1 MTSKQAPIEPVDPQ
15 RVIPINIEDEMKTS
29 YIDYAMSVI
38 IGRAIPD
45 VRDGLKPVH
54 RRTLYAMWEEG
65 NTSDKPYKKSA
76 RAVAA
81 TMGKYHPHGDSSI
94 YDTLVKMAQPFS
106 YRAPLVDGQGNF
118 GSVDGDS
125 AAAMRYTEARLTKYA
140 EALLTDLEKETVDYI
155 PNFDSSTKE
164 PTVLPCRVP
173 NLLVNGSSGIAV
185 GMATNMPPHNL
196 REVSEAVKL
205 VIDRPD
211 CTVDDLIRRLP
222 GPDFPT
228 GGIIMGRAGIRAAYE
243 TGHGKLTVRGV
254 AEIEDVES
262 RVPKIIISELP
273 YQVNKARLV
282 EHIAELVKEKRIDG
296 ISDLRD
302 ESDKDGM
309 RVVIELRKGVL
320 PRIILNQ
327 LYKHTALESTFGV
340 INLAI
345 SDGQPKT
352 LGIKSLITEFLRHRI
367 EVVRRRC
374 EYELGKARD
383 RLHIIEGLLSAL
395 DRIDEVIATIR
406 GSESAEAAGRALV
419 EQFNLTDVQAQ
430 AILQMQLR
438 RLAHLEQTKLRDER
452 MALLKTIEELE
463 TILACEAN
471 ILREIRK
478 ELTAAGKEFG
488 NDRRT
493 QIAEDEAMLDIE
505 DLIEDRPMLISITA
519 QNYIKRLPLE
529 TYRAQHRGGR
539 GVIGM
544 TTKEEDQVD
553 NIFLASM
560 HDYLLCFTTDGRV
573 YWIKVYNI
581 PEAGRTSRGKAIVN
595 LLDLKDE
602 LVTAVI
608 PIREFRDDRYLLFS
622 TRQGQVAKVA
632 TSQFSR
638 PRQAGINAIALRE
651 GDHLV
656 DVKQTDGTQEL
667 IISTAKGQALRFHE
681 REVRPMGRGVQGVRG
696 IKLKYGDELV
706 ATTLVEKEH
715 LLTITAQGAGKRTDF
730 EEFRG
735 HGRGT
740 MGVRNILAGPGNPVV
755 ATRAVSAEEEV
766 VLITAL
772 GNVIRIRASDISVQ
786 KRSTRGV
793 RTIRLEEEDRVVG
806 FACLDNETCDA
817 ETESGDT
824 VTESE
829 EEAGQQHLVDD
840 ET

>member
-1 MTSKQAPIEPVDPQ
+1 VDPQ
-15 RVIPINIEDEMKTS
+15 RVLPINIEEEMKTS

-65 NTSDKPYKKSA
+65 NTSDKAYKKSA

-81 TMGKYHPHGDSSI
+81 TMGKYHPHGDASI

-118 GSVDGDS
+118 GSIDGDS
-125 AAAMRYTEARLTKYA
+125 PAAMRYTEARLTRYA
-140 EALLTDLEKETVDYI
+140 EALLTDLEKETVDFI
-155 PNFDSSTKE
+155 PNFDSSTQE

-196 REVSEAVKL
+196 KEVAEAVKL

-211 CTVDDLIRRLP
+211 CTVDEILKRLP

-254 AEIEDVES
+254 AEIEDVET
-262 RVPKIIISELP
+262 RVPKIVISELP
-273 YQVNKARLV
+273 FQVNKARLV
-282 EHIAELVKEKRIDG
+282 EHIAELVKERRIEG

-309 RVVIELRKGVL
+309 RVVIELRKGVM

-345 SDGQPKT
+345 SGGQPKT
-352 LGIKSLITEFLRHRI
+352 LGIKGLINEFLRHRI
-367 EVVRRRC
+367 QVVTRRC
-374 EYELGKARD
+374 EFELRKARD
-383 RLHIIEGLLSAL
+383 RLHIIDGLLVAL

-406 GSESAEAAGRALV
+406 GSESAEAAGHALI
-419 EQFNLTDVQAQ
+419 ERFGLSELQAA
-430 AILQMQLR
+430 AILAMQLR

-452 MALLKTIEELE
+452 VELLKTIERLE
-463 TILACEAN
+463 TILSCEAN
-471 ILREIRK
+471 VLREIRK
-478 ELTAAGKEFG
+478 EVVAAGKEFG
-488 NDRRT
+488 NERRT
-493 QIAEDEAMLDIE
+493 QIAEDEALLDIE

-539 GVIGM
+539 GIMGM
-544 TTKEEDQVD
+544 ATKEEDQVD

-560 HDYLLCFTTDGRV
+560 HDYLLCFTTDGRL
-573 YWIKVYNI
+573 YWLKVYEI
-581 PEAGRTSRGKAIVN
+581 PEAARTSKGKAIVN
-595 LLDLKDE
+595 LLNLRDE

-608 PIREFRDDRYLLFS
+608 PMREFREDRYLFFS

-638 PRQAGINAIALRE
+638 PRQSGINAISLRE
-651 GDHLV
+651 NDCLV

-667 IISTAKGQALRFHE
+667 ILSTAKGQALRFHE
-681 REVRPMGRGVQGVRG
+681 NEVRPMGRGVQGVRG

-730 EEFRG
+730 DEFRG

-755 ATRAVSAEEEV
+755 ATRAVSKDEEV
-766 VLITAL
+766 VIITAL
-772 GNVIRIRASDISVQ
+772 GTVIRIRAADISIQ

-793 RTIRLEEEDRVVG
+793 RMIKLDENDRVVG
-806 FACLDNETCDA
+806 FACLGNGIRDLDA
-817 ETESGDT
+817 ADDQPGDT
-824 VTESE
+824 AQRALENGVPVE
-829 EEAGQQHLVDD
+829 
-840 ET
+840 

>member
-1 MTSKQAPIEPVDPQ
+1 MTSKQAPIEPVDPR
-15 RVIPINIEDEMKTS
+15 RVIPINIEEEMKTS

-140 EALLTDLEKETVDYI
+140 EALLTDLEKETVDFI
-155 PNFDSSTKE
+155 PNFDSSTAE

-185 GMATNMPPHNL
+185 GMATNMAPHNL
-196 REVSEAVKL
+196 REVAEAVKL
-205 VIDRPD
+205 VIDRPH
-211 CTVDDLIRRLP
+211 CTTDDLLRVLP

-228 GGIIMGRAGIRAAYE
+228 GGVIMGRAGIRSAYE

-254 AEIEDVES
+254 AEIEDVET
-262 RVPKIIISELP
+262 RIPKIIVSELP
-273 YQVNKARLV
+273 FQVNKARLV
-282 EHIAELVKEKRIDG
+282 EHIAELVKEKRIEG

-309 RVVIELRKGVL
+309 RIVIELRKGVI
-320 PRIILNQ
+320 PKIILNQ
-327 LYKHTALESTFGV
+327 LYKHTSLESTFGV

-345 SDGQPKT
+345 SEGQPKT
-352 LGIKSLITEFLRHRI
+352 LGVRGLIDEFLRHRV

-374 EYELGKARD
+374 GFELRKARD
-383 RLHIIEGLLSAL
+383 RLHIIDGLLIAL

-406 GSESAEAAGRALV
+406 ASESAEAAGRALI
-419 EQFNLTDVQAQ
+419 ERFGLSDLQAA
-430 AILQMQLR
+430 AILAMQLR
-438 RLAHLEQTKLRDER
+438 RLAALEQTKLRDER
-452 MALLKTIEELE
+452 LDLLKTIERLEL
-463 TILACEAN
+463 ILSCEAN
-471 ILREIRK
+471 VLREIRK
-478 ELTAAGKEFG
+478 EVVAAGKEFG
-488 NDRRT
+488 NERRT
-493 QIAEDEAMLDIE
+493 QISEEEA
-505 DLIEDRPMLISITA
+505 DLNMIDLVPDVPMLISITA

-544 TTKEEDQVD
+544 ATKEEDQVD
-553 NIFLASM
+553 NIFVASM
-560 HDYLLCFTTDGRV
+560 HDYLLCFTTDGRL
-573 YWIKVYNI
+573 YWLKVYEI
-581 PEAGRTSRGKAIVN
+581 PEASRTSKGKAIVN
-595 LLDLKDE
+595 LLNLRDE

-608 PIREFRDDRYLLFS
+608 PIREFSDDRYLFFS
-622 TRQGQVAKVA
+622 TRQGQVAKIA
-632 TSQFSR
+632 TSEFSR
-638 PRQAGINAIALRE
+638 PRQSGINAITLRE
-651 GDHLV
+651 DDCLV

-667 IISTAKGQALRFHE
+667 ILSTAKGQALRFHE
-681 REVRPMGRGVQGVRG
+681 DEVRNMGRGVQGVRG
-696 IKLKYGDELV
+696 IKLKYGDQLV
-706 ATTLVEKEH
+706 ATTIVEKEH

-730 EEFRG
+730 DEFRG

-755 ATRAVSAEEEV
+755 ATRAVSPDEEV
-766 VLITAL
+766 VLITAS
-772 GNVIRIRASDISVQ
+772 GTVIRIRAADISIQ

-793 RTIRLEEEDRVVG
+793 RMIRLEEDDRVVG
-806 FACLDNETCDA
+806 FACLANGIDVDDDVDGEP
-817 ETESGDT
+817 
-824 VTESE
+824 
-829 EEAGQQHLVDD
+829 GQQPLDD
-840 ET
+840 ELQDD

>member
-1 MTSKQAPIEPVDPQ
+1 LTSKQAPIVPVDPR
-15 RVIPINIEDEMKTS
+15 RVIRMNIEDEMKTS

-65 NTSDKPYKKSA
+65 NTSDKAYKKSA

-140 EALLTDLEKETVDYI
+140 EALLTDLEKETVDFI
-155 PNFDSSTKE
+155 PNFDSSTSE

-185 GMATNMPPHNL
+185 GMATSMPPHNL
-196 REVSEAVKL
+196 KEVAEAVKL
-205 VIDRPD
+205 VIDRPQ
-211 CTVDDLIRRLP
+211 CTVDDLLKVLP

-228 GGIIMGRAGIRAAYE
+228 GGIIMGRAGIRSAYE

-254 AEIEDVES
+254 AEIEDVETK
-262 RVPKIIISELP
+262 VPKIIISELP
-273 YQVNKARLV
+273 FQVNKARLV
-282 EHIAELVKEKRIDG
+282 EHIAELVKEKRIEG

-320 PRIILNQ
+320 PKIILNQ
-327 LYKHTALESTFGV
+327 LYKHTSLESTFGV

-345 SDGQPKT
+345 SEGQPKT
-352 LGIKSLITEFLRHRI
+352 LGVKALIAEFLRHRV

-374 EYELGKARD
+374 GFELRKARD
-383 RLHIIEGLLSAL
+383 RLHIIDGLLIAL

-406 GSESAEAAGRALV
+406 ASESAEVAGKALIERFGLSELQAA
-419 EQFNLTDVQAQ
+419 
-430 AILQMQLR
+430 AILAMQLR
-438 RLAHLEQTKLRDER
+438 RLAALEQAKLRDER
-452 MALLKTIEELE
+452 VELLKIIERLE
-463 TILACEAN
+463 TILSCEAN
-471 ILREIRK
+471 VLREIRK
-478 ELTAAGKEFG
+478 EVVAAGKEFG
-488 NDRRT
+488 NERRT
-493 QIAEDEAMLDIE
+493 QIAEDEALLDIE

-544 TTKEEDQVD
+544 ATKEEDQVD

-560 HDYLLCFTTDGRV
+560 HDYLLCFTTDGRL
-573 YWIKVYNI
+573 YWLKVYEI
-581 PEAGRTSRGKAIVN
+581 PEASRTSKGKAIVN
-595 LLDLKDE
+595 LLNLRDE

-608 PIREFRDDRYLLFS
+608 PMREFREDRYLFFS
-622 TRQGQVAKVA
+622 TRQGQVAKIA
-632 TSQFSR
+632 TSEFSR
-638 PRQAGINAIALRE
+638 PRQSGINAISLRE

-667 IISTAKGQALRFHE
+667 ILSTAKGQALRFHE
-681 REVRPMGRGVQGVRG
+681 DEVRSMGRGVQGVRG

-706 ATTLVEKEH
+706 TTTIVEKEH

-730 EEFRG
+730 DEFRG

-755 ATRAVSAEEEV
+755 ATRAVSKDEEV
-766 VLITAL
+766 VIITAI
-772 GNVIRIRASDISVQ
+772 GNVIRIRAADISIQ

-793 RTIRLEEEDRVVG
+793 RMIRLDEDDRVVG
-806 FACLDNETCDA
+806 FACLGNGVSEIADEET
-817 ETESGDT
+817 
-824 VTESE
+824 
-829 EEAGQQHLVDD
+829 D
-840 ET
+840 ETVQRSLDDGISVQ

>member
-1 MTSKQAPIEPVDPQ
+1 M
-15 RVIPINIEDEMKTS
+15 NIEEEMKTS

-65 NTSDKPYKKSA
+65 NTSDKAYKKSA

-81 TMGKYHPHGDSSI
+81 TMGKYHPHGDVSI

-106 YRAPLVDGQGNF
+106 YRSPLVDGQGNF

-125 AAAMRYTEARLTKYA
+125 PAAMRYTEARLTKYA
-140 EALLTDLEKETVDYI
+140 EALLTDLEKETVDFI
-155 PNFDSSTKE
+155 PNFDTSTSE

-196 REVSEAVKL
+196 KEVAEAVKL
-205 VIDRPD
+205 VIDRPH
-211 CTVDDLIRRLP
+211 CTTDDLLKVLP

-228 GGIIMGRAGIRAAYE
+228 GGIIMGPAGIRSAYE

-254 AEIEDVES
+254 AEIEDVETK
-262 RVPKIIISELP
+262 VPKIIISELP
-273 YQVNKARLV
+273 FQVNKARLV
-282 EHIAELVKEKRIDG
+282 EHIAELVKEKRIEG

-309 RVVIELRKGVL
+309 RVVIELRKGVI

-327 LYKHTALESTFGV
+327 LYKHTSLESTFGV

-345 SDGQPKT
+345 SEGQPKT
-352 LGIKSLITEFLRHRI
+352 LGVRGLIDEFLRHRV

-374 EYELGKARD
+374 GFELRKARD
-383 RLHIIEGLLSAL
+383 RLHIIDGLLVAL

-406 GSESAEAAGRALV
+406 ASESAEVAGRALI
-419 EQFNLTDVQAQ
+419 EKFGLSELQAQ
-430 AILQMQLR
+430 AILAMQLR
-438 RLAHLEQTKLRDER
+438 RLAHLEQAKLRDER
-452 MALLKTIEELE
+452 LELLKTVERLEL
-463 TILACEAN
+463 ILSCEAN
-471 ILREIRK
+471 VLREIRK
-478 ELTAAGKEFG
+478 EVVAAGKEFG
-488 NDRRT
+488 NERRT
-493 QIAEDEAMLDIE
+493 LISEEESDLNII
-505 DLIEDRPMLISITA
+505 DLIPDVPMLISITA

-544 TTKEEDQVD
+544 ATKEEDQVD

-560 HDYLLCFTTDGRV
+560 HDYLLCFTTDGRL
-573 YWIKVYNI
+573 YWLKVYEI
-581 PEAGRTSRGKAIVN
+581 PEASRTSKGKAIVN
-595 LLDLKDE
+595 LLDLRDE

-608 PIREFRDDRYLLFS
+608 PMRDFREDRYLFFS
-622 TRQGQVAKVA
+622 TRQGQVAKIA
-632 TSQFSR
+632 TSEFSR
-638 PRQAGINAIALRE
+638 PRQSGINAITLRE

-667 IISTAKGQALRFHE
+667 ILSTAKGQALRFHE
-681 REVRPMGRGVQGVRG
+681 DEVRNMGRGVQGVRG
-696 IKLKYGDELV
+696 IRLKYGDELV
-706 ATTLVEKEH
+706 TTTIVEKEH

-730 EEFRG
+730 DEFRG

-755 ATRAVSAEEEV
+755 ATRAVSKDEEV

-772 GNVIRIRASDISVQ
+772 GNVIRIRAADISIQ

-793 RTIRLEEEDRVVG
+793 RMIRLEEEDRVVG
-806 FACLDNETCDA
+806 FACLANGLCEIEAVD
-817 ETESGDT
+817 
-824 VTESE
+824 E
-829 EEAGQQHLVDD
+829 EPGEPVQRSLDD
-840 ET
+840 GISIQ

>member
-1 MTSKQAPIEPVDPQ
+1 MQV
-15 RVIPINIEDEMKTS
+15 NIEEEMKTS

-65 NTSDKPYKKSA
+65 NTSDKAYKKSA

-81 TMGKYHPHGDSSI
+81 TMGKYHPHGDASI

-118 GSVDGDS
+118 GSIDGD
-125 AAAMRYTEARLTKYA
+125 APAAMRYTEARLTRYA
-140 EALLTDLEKETVDYI
+140 EALLEDLEKETVDFV

-185 GMATNMPPHNL
+185 GMATNIPPHNL
-196 REVSEAVKL
+196 REVAEAVKL
-205 VIDRPD
+205 VIDQPD
-211 CTVDDLIRRLP
+211 CTVDDLLRRLP

-243 TGHGKLTVRGV
+243 TGYGKLTVRGV
-254 AEIEDVES
+254 AEIEETGS
-262 RVPKIIISELP
+262 RVPRIIISELP

-282 EHIAELVKEKRIDG
+282 EHIAELVKEKRIEG

-309 RVVIELRKGVL
+309 RIVIELRKDVV
-320 PRIILNQ
+320 PWIILNQ

-345 SDGQPKT
+345 SEGQPKT
-352 LGIKSLITEFLRHRI
+352 LGIKGLITEFLNHRVR
-367 EVVRRRC
+367 VVERRS
-374 EYELGKARD
+374 EFELAKARD
-383 RLHIIEGLLSAL
+383 RLHIVEGLLSAL

-406 GSESAEAAGRALV
+406 ASESAEAAGKALV
-419 EQFNLTDVQAQ
+419 GQFNLTEVQAQ

-438 RLAHLEQTKLRDER
+438 RLAHLEQRRLHDER
-452 MALLKTIEELE
+452 TSLLRTIGELE
-463 TILACEAN
+463 TILSSRAN
-471 ILREIRK
+471 ILREIKK
-478 ELTAAGKEFG
+478 EVTAAGEEFG
-488 NDRRT
+488 DERRT
-493 QIAEDEAMLDIE
+493 RITEDEGVIDIK

-529 TYRAQHRGGR
+529 TYRAQNRGGR

-544 TTKEEDQVD
+544 TTKEEDRVGG
-553 NIFLASM
+553 IFVASM
-560 HDYLLCFTTDGRV
+560 HDYLLCFTTNGRV
-573 YWIKVYNI
+573 YWLKVYSI

-608 PIREFRDDRYLLFS
+608 PIREFREDRYLFFS
-622 TRQGQVAKVA
+622 TRQGQVAKIPM
-632 TSQFSR
+632 SQFSR
-638 PRQAGINAIALRE
+638 PRQAGINAVALRE

-667 IISTAKGQALRFHE
+667 ILSTAKGQALRFHE
-681 REVRPMGRGVQGVRG
+681 KEVRPMGRGVQGVRG
-696 IKLKYGDELV
+696 IRLKYGDRVV
-706 ATTLVEKEH
+706 ATTLVEKDH

-740 MGVRNILAGPGNPVV
+740 MGVRNILAGPDNPVV
-755 ATRAVSAEEEV
+755 ATRAVSPDEEV

-793 RTIRLEEEDRVVG
+793 RTIRLEEGDSVVG
-806 FACLDNETCDA
+806 FACLDSTICETGTEGA
-817 ETESGDT
+817 VGGEKEETGR
-824 VTESE
+824 
-829 EEAGQQHLVDD
+829 GRQHPVDD
-840 ET
+840 SS

>member
-1 MTSKQAPIEPVDPQ
+1 M
-15 RVIPINIEDEMKTS
+15 NIEEEMKTS

-65 NTSDKPYKKSA
+65 NTSDKAYKKSA

-81 TMGKYHPHGDSSI
+81 TMGKYHPHGDVSI

-125 AAAMRYTEARLTKYA
+125 PAAMRYTEARLTRYA
-140 EALLTDLEKETVDYI
+140 EALLTDLEKETVDFI
-155 PNFDSSTKE
+155 PNFDNSTAE

-196 REVSEAVKL
+196 KEVAEAVKL
-205 VIDRPD
+205 VIDRPN
-211 CTVDDLIRRLP
+211 CTTDDLLKVLP

-228 GGIIMGRAGIRAAYE
+228 GGIIMGRAGIRSAYE

-254 AEIEDVES
+254 AEIEDVET

-273 YQVNKARLV
+273 FQVNKARLV

-309 RVVIELRKGVL
+309 RIVIELRKGVL
-320 PRIILNQ
+320 PKIILNQ
-327 LYKHTALESTFGV
+327 LYKHTSLESTFGV

-345 SDGQPKT
+345 SEGQPKT
-352 LGIKSLITEFLRHRI
+352 LGVRGLINEFLRHRV

-374 EYELGKARD
+374 EFELRKARD
-383 RLHIIEGLLSAL
+383 RLHIIDGLLIAL

-406 GSESAEAAGRALV
+406 ASESAEVAGRALI
-419 EQFNLTDVQAQ
+419 EKFGLSDLQAQ
-430 AILQMQLR
+430 AILAMQLR

-452 MALLKTIEELE
+452 VELLKTIERLEL
-463 TILACEAN
+463 ILSCEAN
-471 ILREIRK
+471 VLREIRK
-478 ELTAAGKEFG
+478 EVVAAGKEFG
-488 NDRRT
+488 DERRT
-493 QIAEDEAMLDIE
+493 QIREDEALLDIE

-544 TTKEEDQVD
+544 ATKEEDQVD

-560 HDYLLCFTTDGRV
+560 HDYLLCFTTDGRL
-573 YWIKVYNI
+573 YWLKVYEI
-581 PEAGRTSRGKAIVN
+581 PEASRTSKGKAIVN
-595 LLDLKDE
+595 LLNLRDE

-608 PIREFRDDRYLLFS
+608 PMREFREDRYLFFS
-622 TRQGQVAKVA
+622 TRQGQVAKIA
-632 TSQFSR
+632 TNEFSR
-638 PRQAGINAIALRE
+638 PRQSGINAITLRE

-656 DVKQTDGTQEL
+656 DVKQTDGTQE
-667 IISTAKGQALRFHE
+667 IILSTAKGQALRFHE
-681 REVRPMGRGVQGVRG
+681 DEVRNMGRGVQGVRG

-706 ATTLVEKEH
+706 ATTIVEKEH

-730 EEFRG
+730 DEFRG

-755 ATRAVSAEEEV
+755 ATRAVSKDEEV

-772 GNVIRIRASDISVQ
+772 GNVIRIRAADISIQ

-793 RTIRLEEEDRVVG
+793 RMIRLEEEDRVVG
-806 FACLDNETCDA
+806 FACLSTGLSEIDA
-817 ETESGDT
+817 GDEGSGDSVQRALDDSIT
-824 VTESE
+824 VE
-829 EEAGQQHLVDD
+829 
-840 ET
+840 

>member
-1 MTSKQAPIEPVDPQ
+1 MTSKQAPIEPVDPR
-15 RVIPINIEDEMKTS
+15 RVIPINIEEEMKTS

-140 EALLTDLEKETVDYI
+140 EALLTDLEKETVDFS
-155 PNFDSSTKE
+155 PNFDSSTSE

-196 REVSEAVKL
+196 REVAEAVKL
-205 VIDRPD
+205 VIDRPH
-211 CTVDDLIRRLP
+211 CTSEDLLRVLP

-228 GGIIMGRAGIRAAYE
+228 GGIIMGRAGIRSAYE

-254 AEIEDVES
+254 AEIEDVET

-273 YQVNKARLV
+273 FQVNKARLV
-282 EHIAELVKEKRIDG
+282 EHIAELVKEKRIEG

-309 RVVIELRKGVL
+309 RVVIELRKGVI
-320 PRIILNQ
+320 PKIILNQ
-327 LYKHTALESTFGV
+327 LYKHTSLETTFGV

-345 SDGQPKT
+345 SEGQPKT
-352 LGIKSLITEFLRHRI
+352 LGVRGLIDEFLRHRV

-374 EYELGKARD
+374 GFDLKKARD
-383 RLHIIEGLLSAL
+383 RLHIIDGLLIAL

-406 GSESAEAAGRALV
+406 ASESAEAAGKALI
-419 EQFNLTDVQAQ
+419 EQFGLSELQAA
-430 AILQMQLR
+430 AILAMQLR

-452 MALLKTIEELE
+452 IELLKTIERLEL
-463 TILACEAN
+463 ILSCEAN
-471 ILREIRK
+471 VLREIRK
-478 ELTAAGKEFG
+478 EVVAAGKEFG
-488 NDRRT
+488 NERRT
-493 QIAEDEAMLDIE
+493 QISDEDSDLNLI
-505 DLIEDRPMLISITA
+505 DLIPDVPMLISITA

-560 HDYLLCFTTDGRV
+560 HDYLLCFTTDGRL
-573 YWIKVYNI
+573 YWLKVYDI
-581 PEAGRTSRGKAIVN
+581 PEASRTSKGKAIVN
-595 LLDLKDE
+595 LLNLRDE

-608 PIREFRDDRYLLFS
+608 PIREFSDDRYLFFS
-622 TRQGQVAKVA
+622 TRQGQVAKIA
-632 TSQFSR
+632 TSEFSR
-638 PRQAGINAIALRE
+638 PRQSGINAITLRE
-651 GDHLV
+651 GDLLV
-656 DVKQTDGTQEL
+656 DVKQTDGTQE
-667 IISTAKGQALRFHE
+667 IILSTAKGQALRFHE
-681 REVRPMGRGVQGVRG
+681 GEVRVMGRGVQGVRG
-696 IKLKYGDELV
+696 IKLKYADELV
-706 ATTLVEKEH
+706 TTTLVEKEH

-755 ATRAVSAEEEV
+755 ATRAVSPDEEV
-766 VLITAL
+766 VIITAS
-772 GNVIRIRASDISVQ
+772 GNVIRIRAADISIQ

-793 RTIRLEEEDRVVG
+793 RMIRLDEDDRVVG
-806 FACLDNETCDA
+806 FACLDNITCD
-817 ETESGDT
+817 TG
-824 VTESE
+824 TESE
-829 EEAGQQHLVDD
+829 DGDAERETEAGQQHLDD
-840 ET
+840 DIT

>member
-1 MTSKQAPIEPVDPQ
+1 MTSKQAAIEPVDPR
-15 RVIPINIEDEMKTS
+15 RVIQINIEEEMKTS

-81 TMGKYHPHGDSSI
+81 TMGKYHPHGDTSI

-106 YRAPLVDGQGNF
+106 YRSPLVDGQGNF

-125 AAAMRYTEARLTKYA
+125 PAAMRYTEARLTKYA
-140 EALLTDLEKETVDYI
+140 ETLLADLEKETVDFI
-155 PNFDSSTKE
+155 PNFDTSTSE

-185 GMATNMPPHNL
+185 GMATNMAPHNL
-196 REVSEAVKL
+196 REVVEAVKL
-205 VIDRPD
+205 VIDRPHS
-211 CTVDDLIRRLP
+211 TVDDLLKVLP

-228 GGIIMGRAGIRAAYE
+228 GGIIMGRAGIRSAYE

-254 AEIEDVES
+254 AEIEDVET

-273 YQVNKARLV
+273 FQVNKARLV
-282 EHIAELVKEKRIDG
+282 EHIAELVKEKRIEG

-309 RVVIELRKGVL
+309 RVVIELRKGVI

-327 LYKHTALESTFGV
+327 LYKHTSLESTFGV

-345 SDGQPKT
+345 SEGQPKT
-352 LGIKSLITEFLRHRI
+352 LGVRGLINEFLRHRV

-374 EYELGKARD
+374 GFELRKARD
-383 RLHIIEGLLSAL
+383 RLHIIDGLLIAL

-406 GSESAEAAGRALV
+406 ASESAEEAGRALIDRFGLS
-419 EQFNLTDVQAQ
+419 ELQAQ
-430 AILQMQLR
+430 AILAMQLR

-452 MALLKTIEELE
+452 VELLKTIERLEL
-463 TILACEAN
+463 ILSCEAN
-471 ILREIRK
+471 VLREIRK
-478 ELTAAGKEFG
+478 EVVAAGKEFG
-488 NDRRT
+488 NERRT
-493 QIAEDEAMLDIE
+493 LISDEESDLNII
-505 DLIEDRPMLISITA
+505 DLIPDVPMLISITA

-544 TTKEEDQVD
+544 ATKEEDQVD

-560 HDYLLCFTTDGRV
+560 HDYLLCFTTDGRL
-573 YWIKVYNI
+573 YWLKVYEI
-581 PEAGRTSRGKAIVN
+581 PEASRTSKGKAIVN
-595 LLDLKDE
+595 LLDLRDE

-608 PIREFRDDRYLLFS
+608 PIREFSDKRYLFFS
-622 TRQGQVAKVA
+622 TRQGQVAKIA
-632 TSQFSR
+632 TSEFSR
-638 PRQAGINAIALRE
+638 PRQSGINAITLRE
-651 GDHLV
+651 GDSLV

-667 IISTAKGQALRFHE
+667 ILSTAKGQALRFHE
-681 REVRPMGRGVQGVRG
+681 DEVRNMGRGVQGVRG

-706 ATTLVEKEH
+706 ATTLVEQEH

-730 EEFRG
+730 DEFRG

-755 ATRAVSAEEEV
+755 ATRAVSPDEEV

-772 GNVIRIRASDISVQ
+772 GNVIRIRAADISVQ

-793 RTIRLEEEDRVVG
+793 RMIRLEENDRVVG
-806 FACLDNETCDA
+806 FACLARVIDEIDA
-817 ETESGDT
+817 EDAEGADP
-824 VTESE
+824 
-829 EEAGQQHLVDD
+829 AQQALDDGLLVD
-840 ET
+840 

>member
-1 MTSKQAPIEPVDPQ
+1 MTSKQAPIEPVDPR
-15 RVIPINIEDEMKTS
+15 RVIQINIEEEMKTS

-65 NTSDKPYKKSA
+65 NTSDKAYRKSA

-81 TMGKYHPHGDSSI
+81 TMGKYHPHGDTSI

-106 YRAPLVDGQGNF
+106 YRSPLVDGQGNF

-125 AAAMRYTEARLTKYA
+125 PAAMRYTEARLTKYA
-140 EALLTDLEKETVDYI
+140 EALLTDLEKETVDFI
-155 PNFDSSTKE
+155 PNFDTSTSE

-196 REVSEAVKL
+196 KEVAEAVKL
-205 VIDRPD
+205 VIDRPH
-211 CTVDDLIRRLP
+211 CTVDDLLKVLP

-228 GGIIMGRAGIRAAYE
+228 GGIIMGRAGIRSAYE

-254 AEIEDVES
+254 AEIEDVETK
-262 RVPKIIISELP
+262 VPKIIISELP
-273 YQVNKARLV
+273 FQVNKARLV
-282 EHIAELVKEKRIDG
+282 EHIAELVKEKRIEG

-309 RVVIELRKGVL
+309 RVVIELRKGVI

-327 LYKHTALESTFGV
+327 LYKHTSLESTFGV

-345 SDGQPKT
+345 SEGQPKT
-352 LGIKSLITEFLRHRI
+352 LGVRGLIDEFLRHRV

-374 EYELGKARD
+374 GFELRKARD
-383 RLHIIEGLLSAL
+383 RLHIIDGLLVAL

-406 GSESAEAAGRALV
+406 ASESAEVAGRALI
-419 EQFNLTDVQAQ
+419 EKFGLSELQAA
-430 AILQMQLR
+430 AILAMQLR

-452 MALLKTIEELE
+452 LELLKTIERLEL
-463 TILACEAN
+463 ILSCEAN
-471 ILREIRK
+471 VLREIRK
-478 ELTAAGKEFG
+478 EVVAAGKEFG
-488 NDRRT
+488 NERRT
-493 QIAEDEAMLDIE
+493 LISEEESDLNII
-505 DLIEDRPMLISITA
+505 DLIPDVPMLISITA

-544 TTKEEDQVD
+544 ATKEEDQVD

-560 HDYLLCFTTDGRV
+560 HDYLLCFTTDGRL
-573 YWIKVYNI
+573 YWLKVYEI
-581 PEAGRTSRGKAIVN
+581 PEASRTSKGKAIVN
-595 LLDLKDE
+595 LLDLRDE

-608 PIREFRDDRYLLFS
+608 PMRDFREDRYLFFS
-622 TRQGQVAKVA
+622 TRQGQVAKIA
-632 TSQFSR
+632 TSEFSR
-638 PRQAGINAIALRE
+638 PRQSGINAITLRE
-651 GDHLV
+651 GDSLV

-667 IISTAKGQALRFHE
+667 ILSTAKGQALRFHE
-681 REVRPMGRGVQGVRG
+681 DEVRNMGRGVQGVRG

-706 ATTLVEKEH
+706 TTTIVEKEH

-730 EEFRG
+730 DEFRG

-755 ATRAVSAEEEV
+755 ATRAVSKDEEV

-772 GNVIRIRASDISVQ
+772 GNVIRIRAADISIQ

-793 RTIRLEEEDRVVG
+793 RMIRLEEEDRVVG
-806 FACLDNETCDA
+806 FACLANGLCEIETA
-817 ETESGDT
+817 
-824 VTESE
+824 E
-829 EEAGQQHLVDD
+829 EEPDEPAQRSLDD
-840 ET
+840 GISVE